1 MQIQTLSSATTL
13 VGGAST
19 TDTPAARNQYAAS
32 AGQTVEAVR
41 VSADAVQAVRA
52 TIDPEDV
59 KNAVE
64 NLNKTSAVFNNSLQ
78 FSIDDSTKLT
88 VVKLIDKESEEV
100 VRQIPT
106 EEVLAIAKAIDKLQ
120 GLLIKEK
127 A

>member
-13 VGGAST
+13 MGGTST
-19 TDTPAARNQYAAS
+19 ADAPVARNQYAAS
-32 AGQTVEAVR
+32 AGQAVEAVR

-52 TIDPEDV
+52 SIDPEDV

>member
-13 VGGAST
+13 VSGAST
-19 TDTPAARNQYAAS
+19 TDAPVARNQYAAS
-32 AGQTVEAVR
+32 AGQAVEAVR

-52 TIDPEDV
+52 SIDPEDV

>member
-19 TDTPAARNQYAAS
+19 TDTPVARNQYAAS
-32 AGQTVEAVR
+32 TGQAVEAVR

-52 TIDPEDV
+52 SIDPEDV